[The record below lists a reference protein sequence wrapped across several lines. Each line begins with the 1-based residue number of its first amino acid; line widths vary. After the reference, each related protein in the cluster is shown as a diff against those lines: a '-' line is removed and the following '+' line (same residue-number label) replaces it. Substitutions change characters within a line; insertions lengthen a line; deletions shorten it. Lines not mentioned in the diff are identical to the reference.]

1 MFCAACGSAINDKL
15 NYCKNC
21 GAKIA
26 KEEEETPSSMMNN
39 VITATTWI
47 TLGGFG
53 ILVGLVSVLLKNG
66 FDQKGIMLVAVV
78 YLAALSGICYMLLSQ
93 LPKLID
99 AKLNRPPQDA
109 APLAAEGYQSPQLFA
124 KTTAQ
129 LEEHREPVASVTDH
143 TTRTFDKVPRAEK

>member
-1 MFCAACGSAINDKL
+1 MFCSTCGSTVSDKL

-21 GAKIA
+21 GAKII
-26 KEEEETPSSMMNN
+26 KDSEETPSSMMDNLL
-39 VITATTWI
+39 TALTFV

-53 ILVGLVSVLLKNG
+53 ILIGLVAVLLKNG
-66 FDQKGIMLVAVV
+66 FDHQGIMLIAGL

-99 AKLNRPPQDA
+99 AKINQKRETP
-109 APLAAEGYQSPQLFA
+109 ESYQPPQLFA

-129 LEEHREPVASVTDH
+129 LEEHREPVMSVTDK
-143 TTRTFDKVPRAEK
+143 TTRTLDKIPLKEN